1 MSRIIPAQFV
11 KPYVKANK
19 NDLHDAAAIA
29 EAVQRPTMRFVAPR
43 GADQVDVQAMHRVRS
58 RLVQNRTQLISQA
71 RSLCLEYGISIRTGV
86 AAFKLDI
93 PSILEDADNDLTPAM
108 RRLVADLWTEFAE
121 IDAQL
126 RAISR
131 KIESLAAN
139 DELARRLMTIP
150 SVGALSATA
159 LIAAIGDARRFRR
172 GRDLSAWIG
181 RVPRQHSTG
190 GRSVLVGI
198 SKRGNSYLRRLLI
211 HGARSCKLHLNRGK
225 DSLGPWLDD
234 AEQRLHSNKVCVALA
249 NKLARIAWVIM
260 TTPGVTYLR
269 GTPEAA

>member
-1 MSRIIPAQFV
+1 MEACPGSQWLARKLNDQGHDARIMAAQFV

-19 NDLHDAAAIA
+19 NDMHDAAVIA

-58 RLVQNRTQLISQA
+58 RFVQNRTQLISQA

-86 AAFKLDI
+86 AAFKLNI
-93 PSILEDADNDLTPAM
+93 PRILEDADNDLTPAM

-121 IDAQL
+121 IDARL
-126 RAISR
+126 RAISS

-150 SVGALSATA
+150 GIGALSATA

-172 GRDLSAWIG
+172 GRELSA
-181 RVPRQHSTG
+181 
-190 GRSVLVGI
+190 
-198 SKRGNSYLRRLLI
+198 
-211 HGARSCKLHLNRGK
+211 
-225 DSLGPWLDD
+225 
-234 AEQRLHSNKVCVALA
+234 
-249 NKLARIAWVIM
+249 
-260 TTPGVTYLR
+260 
-269 GTPEAA
+269 